1 MTRRR
6 LALGSLLPALLALA
20 LGGSGVLALDT
31 DGDGLRDA
39 FEKRHGLT
47 SHLLADSDGDGVID
61 AHEDHDGDDLGG
73 RGEQRFKTDPGDP
86 DSDGDG
92 VPDGRED
99 ADGDGVRNAVDQHR
113 RPLPAN
119 VRPAPAVAFFD
130 VAPQAPDCGVRT
142 GDRRLNRCHFGDRTS
157 EVEVVLLGDS
167 KATMYL
173 PPAITVAEQEGWHLS
188 TMLKGRCTPVLGTM
202 PRHQRAFDGGR
213 TCQQWRGRAL
223 EKLRADPPD
232 LIVMV
237 FSDDYVLVDP
247 QDRKLNEAQ
256 KRRALR
262 DGLAATLA
270 AMPAQSQVVLLADAP
285 RSTVNAPRC
294 LQRNP
299 RDMSA
304 CLTLAVPRSAG
315 RIDATIRR
323 AVKAAGGAYR
333 TLEDRICPYQ
343 PCPLV
348 QGDILIYKDKGHLTV
363 TFTKQL
369 APSLRAELL
378 PFLPAPS
385 QPMDEVSTSPSTE
398 AAPASS
404 PVADAAA
411 SAAPTP
417 TETPAVSPSAAAT
430 PDYPLDPTP
439 LPTEPAA

>member
-1 MTRRR
+1 MRRRR
-6 LALGSLLPALLALA
+6 LALGSVLLALLALA
-20 LGGSGVLALDT
+20 LGGGTALALDT

-92 VPDGRED
+92 VPDGSED

-119 VRPAPAVAFFD
+119 VRPAPERAFFD
-130 VAPQAPDCGVRT
+130 VAPQAPKCGVRT
-142 GDRRLNRCHFGDRTS
+142 GERRLNRCHFGDRSS

-173 PPAITVAEQEGWHLS
+173 PPAIAVAEQEGWHLS
-188 TMLKGRCTPVLGTM
+188 TMVKGRCTPVLGTM
-202 PRHQRAFDGGR
+202 PQNQRAFDGGR
-213 TCQQWRGRAL
+213 SCQQWRNRAL
-223 EKLRADPPD
+223 ERLRAEAPD

-237 FSDDYVLVDP
+237 FSDDYVLVDGR
-247 QDRKLNEAQ
+247 DRKLNEVQ

-270 AMPAQSQVVLLADAP
+270 AMPAESQVVLLADAP

-304 CLTLAVPRSAG
+304 CLTLEVPASAG
-315 RIDATIRR
+315 RIDAAIRR

-363 TFTKQL
+363 TFTQLL
-369 APSLRAELL
+369 APALRAELASL
-378 PFLPAPS
+378 MPPQPQPAVAEGASPEPSADPSAEPVLDPSPLPA
-385 QPMDEVSTSPSTE
+385 E
-398 AAPASS
+398 AEA
-404 PVADAAA
+404 
-411 SAAPTP
+411 
-417 TETPAVSPSAAAT
+417 
-430 PDYPLDPTP
+430 
-439 LPTEPAA
+439 